1 MKKRVSCSFSS
12 DLEPKTLSL
21 PMRRNAA
28 WCGRKEGREP
38 HAGHE
43 ASNTAKDGLNV
54 VLYPMASDILKIGR
68 YIAITI
74 NPITIPRNTIMMGSS
89 NDVSEATAWSTSSS

>member
-1 MKKRVSCSFSS
+1 MPHGVVGKKV
-12 DLEPKTLSL
+12 ESL
-21 PMRRNAA
+21 MLDTRPQLCERN
-28 WCGRKEGREP
+28 
-38 HAGHE
+38 
-43 ASNTAKDGLNV
+43 GLNM

-89 NDVSEATAWSTSSS
+89 NDVSEATA

>member
-1 MKKRVSCSFSS
+1 MKMRVSCSFSS

-43 ASNTAKDGLNV
+43 APTLREERAECGPLPDGVRHFENWEIHCDHNK
-54 VLYPMASDILKIGR
+54 SDH
-68 YIAITI
+68 
-74 NPITIPRNTIMMGSS
+74 NS
-89 NDVSEATAWSTSSS
+89 